1 MESVIRPSNNQDQEV
16 IADIDVSY
24 QHPTQQFVE
33 GVSAIALSK
42 TCSVYPDIDM
52 YGAPKTVFTFTRRC
66 TGKCTS
72 RQRKTS
78 DAPHTTRKLVC
89 HKDDTSCVSHR
100 RSQLLSPARH
110 ATVGYGETLETM
122 LGVVV

>member
-1 MESVIRPSNNQDQEV
+1 
-16 IADIDVSY
+16 
-24 QHPTQQFVE
+24 
-33 GVSAIALSK
+33 
-42 TCSVYPDIDM
+42 M
-52 YGAPKTVFTFTRRC
+52 YGAPKTVCTFKRRF

-78 DAPHTTRKLVC
+78 DAPHTRRKLVC

>member
-1 MESVIRPSNNQDQEV
+1 
-16 IADIDVSY
+16 
-24 QHPTQQFVE
+24 
-33 GVSAIALSK
+33 
-42 TCSVYPDIDM
+42 M
-52 YGAPKTVFTFTRRC
+52 YGAPKTVYTFKRRFI
-66 TGKCTS
+66 GKCTS

-100 RSQLLSPARH
+100 RSQLLSPSRH

-122 LGVVV
+122 LGVVVQNLNQNVAAQFSDLT

>member
-1 MESVIRPSNNQDQEV
+1 MESVIRPPNNQDQEV

-24 QHPTQQFVE
+24 QHPTQQFVK

-52 YGAPKTVFTFTRRC
+52 YGAPKTVFTFTRRFI
-66 TGKCTS
+66 GKCTS
-72 RQRKTS
+72 RERKTS
-78 DAPHTTRKLVC
+78 DAPHIRRKSVRLN
-89 HKDDTSCVSHR
+89 DNTSCVSHR
-100 RSQLLSPARH
+100 RSQLLSPSRH